1 MMREKLLST
10 LDEIERNLNAISER
24 RLNQIAKMQSTR
36 IMNMYNQPGDEL
48 ERVAKIRKIKNHKTM
63 SKEELIILL

>member
-1 MMREKLLST
+1 MREKLLST

-36 IMNMYNQPGDEL
+36 IMNMYNQPRDEL